1 MPDPD
6 LAVGASVAVTD
17 GPFATLSATIT
28 EIDTPSRTAKA
39 VIEIFGRHSSVELS
53 FTGPPHELQ
62 VTAASDRSQI
72 IAAHKGATRHFGV
85 VGRIDSGKGAGR
97 YIRVD
102 GMAALDEPAEEQTE
116 SAGVMIRVAD
126 DPRMQINCVGEWVED
141 WAGVEESF
149 RLDGRQVDWDH

>member
-6 LAVGASVAVTD
+6 LAVGASATITG

-28 EIDTPSRTAKA
+28 EIDALSRTGKG

-62 VTAASDRSQI
+62 VTAVPDRSQI
-72 IAAHKGATRHFGV
+72 IAVHKNATRRFGV
-85 VGRIDSGKGAGR
+85 VGRITSGKGTGR

-102 GMAALDEPAEEQTE
+102 GMAALDEPAGEQTE

-126 DPRMQINCVGEWVED
+126 DPHMQINCVGEWVED

-149 RLDGRQVDWDH
+149 RLDDRQVDWDH